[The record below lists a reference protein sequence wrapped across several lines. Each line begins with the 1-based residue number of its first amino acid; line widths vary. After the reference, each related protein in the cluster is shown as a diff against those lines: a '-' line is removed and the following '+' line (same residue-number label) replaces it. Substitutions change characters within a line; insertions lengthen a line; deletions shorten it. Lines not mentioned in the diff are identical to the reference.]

1 MALHC
6 VVQPEEP
13 QKFGGEDHEDIDK
26 FLFTMNM
33 YLRTIYIPARTIV
46 EAERYKVV
54 IPHKNLVGQVKDF
67 WMELHPTK
75 KVSYTLA
82 THVLRDRFPAPNHE
96 TLQWNS
102 RVKAMA
108 EMNGLGQGSL
118 TSNEHI

>member
-13 QKFGGEDHEDIDK
+13 EKFCGEDHEDIDE

-54 IPHKNLVGQVKDF
+54 ILHKNLARQVKDF

-75 KVSYTLA
+75 KVLYILA
-82 THVLRDRFPAPNHE
+82 THALRDRFPAPNHE
-96 TLQWNS
+96 TL
-102 RVKAMA
+102 
-108 EMNGLGQGSL
+108 
-118 TSNEHI
+118 